1 MAWIQDIFKKATKT
15 ESRETG
21 QVAALACLAGAIYS
35 GGESWVIAA
44 FVLLLVSLTIPWL
57 FYPFAVVWFGLS
69 RLLQRMMSPLLLSV
83 IFFLVVTPVGLCRR
97 WLGRDSLRLRE
108 FKKSRTSVMHI
119 RNHTYTKDDLSHT
132 F

>member
-1 MAWIQDIFKKATKT
+1 MAWIHDIFKRATKT

-21 QVAALACLAGAIYS
+21 QVAALACLVGAIYS
-35 GGESWVIAA
+35 GYESWVIAA
-44 FVLLLVSLTIPWL
+44 FVLLLVSLTIPGL

-108 FKKSRTSVMHI
+108 FKKSRKSVMHI